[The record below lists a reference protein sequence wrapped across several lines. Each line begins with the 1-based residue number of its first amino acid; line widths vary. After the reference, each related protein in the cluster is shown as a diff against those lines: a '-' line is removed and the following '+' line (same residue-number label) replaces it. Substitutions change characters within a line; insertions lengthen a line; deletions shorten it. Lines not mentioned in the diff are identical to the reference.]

1 MLTPFKGEPLSG
13 LGLPAHLALLESRL
27 GRNMGSQRGRAGED
41 SDGRVF
47 AQALQGYAALVVLDE
62 GHKIKDTEGQSFA
75 AVEGLE
81 ADFHVIVSATPFLNR
96 TGDAE
101 AYLRL
106 VAPHMLQSHTT
117 WHVNADTDLARL
129 VEDVYVNR
137 TGARYDVLDS
147 RYSSSQS
154 LLRV

>member
-1 MLTPFKGEPLSG
+1 
-13 LGLPAHLALLESRL
+13 
-27 GRNMGSQRGRAGED
+27 MGGQRGRTGD
-41 SDGRVF
+41 DPDGKVF
-47 AQALQGYAALVVLDE
+47 AQALKGYASVVVLDE
-62 GHKIKDTEGQSFA
+62 GHKIKDVDGQTFA

-106 VAPHMLQSHTT
+106 VAPPMLQSHTT
-117 WHVNADTDLARL
+117 WQVSAETDVEKL
-129 VEDVYVNR
+129 VDDIYVHR

-147 RYSSSQS
+147 R
-154 LLRV
+154 